1 MLDFADFSKL
11 SSGEFSNIVN
21 NPIWQSVRFDAA
33 KVRVLKFEADQL
45 ASGERMGYG
54 DVEVR

>member
-33 KVRVLKFEADQL
+33 KVRVLKFEADKL

>member
-1 MLDFADFSKL
+1 MLDFADSSKL

-33 KVRVLKFEADQL
+33 KVRALKFEADKL
-45 ASGERMGYG
+45 ARGERMEYG

>member
-11 SSGEFSNIVN
+11 SSDEFSNIVN

-33 KVRVLKFEADQL
+33 KVRVLKFEADKL